1 MTDSAAIDFCE
12 QRVEGSADNGENELP
27 QMDVNIVK
35 SDASD
40 NDTGKDANV
49 PDGVY
54 NPRAAAAFSADDV
67 VGAAALDVPPPTLAS
82 SNDSERVGVELGA
95 LTLGDYELVREFK
108 SASIYPEVGKGNMTP
123 SNFQAS
129 WMMQRRDL
137 RDPDYSLTYHRNLTC
152 SRIGA
157 REDRT
162 RTLSVTTPRG
172 PE

>member
-1 MTDSAAIDFCE
+1 MTDSASATIDFCE
-12 QRVEGSADNGENELP
+12 QRVEGSAENRENELP
-27 QMDVNIVK
+27 QMDVK
-35 SDASD
+35 SDTSD
-40 NDTGKDANV
+40 NDKDANV

-82 SNDSERVGVELGA
+82 SSDSERVGLELGA

-129 WMMQRRDL
+129 
-137 RDPDYSLTYHRNLTC
+137 
-152 SRIGA
+152 
-157 REDRT
+157 
-162 RTLSVTTPRG
+162 
-172 PE
+172 